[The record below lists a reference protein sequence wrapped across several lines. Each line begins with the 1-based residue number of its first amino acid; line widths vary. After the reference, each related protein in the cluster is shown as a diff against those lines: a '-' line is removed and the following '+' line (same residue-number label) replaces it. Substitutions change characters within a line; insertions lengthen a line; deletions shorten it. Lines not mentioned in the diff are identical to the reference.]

1 MHKYLI
7 HCNAQFLLDHL
18 SATWKSAPLKWA
30 VTKTF
35 VATSY
40 VSVTMQSNHKVKT
53 RDKQQ
58 AAVTLLRISIPT
70 HTALS
75 DRTIR
80 AQCLSLHVLL

>member
-1 MHKYLI
+1 MHSSYWIIYL
-7 HCNAQFLLDHL
+7 QLEKVHL
-18 SATWKSAPLKWA
+18 SSEQWQ
-30 VTKTF
+30 KTF